1 MKADHLDLLGNAT
14 IIHIKIFL
22 KLFFHVTK
30 EDHTTDLY
38 IYYGPFKKK
47 ICIFFVSHR
56 LFIREWIVKPF
67 EVNTE
72 EAQSTQAVRTPQ
84 QESSS
89 SNVKIGLSHSP
100 SER

>member
-1 MKADHLDLLGNAT
+1 MWQ
-14 IIHIKIFL
+14 
-22 KLFFHVTK
+22 K

-47 ICIFFVSHR
+47 SIFFVSHR

>member
-1 MKADHLDLLGNAT
+1 MWQ
-14 IIHIKIFL
+14 
-22 KLFFHVTK
+22 K
-30 EDHTTDLY
+30 EDRTTELY
-38 IYYGPFKKK
+38 IYYGPFKKKKK

>member
-1 MKADHLDLLGNAT
+1 MWQ
-14 IIHIKIFL
+14 
-22 KLFFHVTK
+22 K
-30 EDHTTDLY
+30 EDRTTELY
-38 IYYGPFKKK
+38 IYYGPFKKNLY
-47 ICIFFVSHR
+47 FFVSHR

>member
-1 MKADHLDLLGNAT
+1 MDHL
-14 IIHIKIFL
+14 
-22 KLFFHVTK
+22 
-30 EDHTTDLY
+30 
-38 IYYGPFKKK
+38 KKK
-47 ICIFFVSHR
+47 KKSVFFFVSHR

>member
-1 MKADHLDLLGNAT
+1 MDHL
-14 IIHIKIFL
+14 
-22 KLFFHVTK
+22 
-30 EDHTTDLY
+30 
-38 IYYGPFKKK
+38 KKNSVF
-47 ICIFFVSHR
+47 FFVSHS